1 MLLLPTRSTL
11 FPYTTLFRSG
21 PDPDQA
27 GEFEAVPLSSEGK
40 PSGKLDEARR
50 TFGGRDLKR
59 STSEKCYV
67 WQLGGTIENRVIPD
81 IEEICRKLEI
91 LVFADTEVLANRDI
105 PVLLKRTTE
114 GVSAQV
120 AETGFSIGT
129 NHRSGAKSCRIKIV
143 VDSIVDVPVGLRR
156 GDRETWIQRIRA
168 GVRAA

>member
-1 MLLLPTRSTL
+1 MRCIGQTR
-11 FPYTTLFRSG
+11 G
-21 PDPDQA
+21 DPRDQLQA
-27 GEFEAVPLSSEGK
+27 RDERCEQTDERERIPIARQVGRIDD
-40 PSGKLDEARR
+40 LDG

-143 VDSIVDVPVGLRR
+143 VDSIVDVPVGLS
-156 GDRETWIQRIRA
+156 
-168 GVRAA
+168 

>member
-1 MLLLPTRSTL
+1 
-11 FPYTTLFRSG
+11 
-21 PDPDQA
+21 
-27 GEFEAVPLSSEGK
+27 
-40 PSGKLDEARR
+40 
-50 TFGGRDLKR
+50 
-59 STSEKCYV
+59 KCYV

-143 VDSIVDVPVGLRR
+143 VDSIVDVPQIGLVIDSGIECRVATGSR
-156 GDRETWIQRIRA
+156 IQRFGP
-168 GVRAA
+168 GVGSLEVKRLGEAVCRRDL